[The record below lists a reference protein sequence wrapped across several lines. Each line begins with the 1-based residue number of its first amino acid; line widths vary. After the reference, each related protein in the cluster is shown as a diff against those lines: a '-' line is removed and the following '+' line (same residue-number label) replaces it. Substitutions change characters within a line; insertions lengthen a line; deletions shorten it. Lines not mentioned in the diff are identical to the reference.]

1 MDNEQ
6 FISDIEKYTI
16 SDLELIVK
24 TQAELYSKE
33 EMEII
38 KDTLQKKKALEK
50 ESRSDIYIVETLF
63 CIVGL
68 LSPLSGL
75 IAGIVMLIA
84 GSDKLKRTGRR
95 TLIATA
101 VSVII
106 IIFLYSGGI
115 SF

>member
-1 MDNEQ
+1 MDKEQ

-38 KDTLQKKKALEK
+38 EDVLEKKKALQK
-50 ESRSDIYIVETLF
+50 ESRSDIYSVETLF

-68 LSPLSGL
+68 LSPWSGL
-75 IAGIVMLIA
+75 IAGLVMLFA
-84 GSDKLKRTGRR
+84 GSDKLKRVGRR

-101 VSVII
+101 ISVVI

-115 SF
+115 SL